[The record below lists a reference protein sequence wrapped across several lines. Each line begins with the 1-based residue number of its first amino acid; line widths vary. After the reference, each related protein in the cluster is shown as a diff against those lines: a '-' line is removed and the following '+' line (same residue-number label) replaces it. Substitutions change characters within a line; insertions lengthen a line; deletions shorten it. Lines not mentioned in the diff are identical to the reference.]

1 MTSIYVIALLLIA
14 AIPLVALGSRFK
26 VPYPVILV
34 LGGLVLGFIPRMPQ
48 VQLQPSIVF
57 LIFLPPIL
65 YWEAITAPSDEMK
78 RNATRILPLI
88 FGLVLVSAVAVA
100 AVLHAFLPQVPW
112 AVAFVLG
119 AILAPTDETVF
130 VPIAE
135 RLQVPRRT
143 LAIVEGESL
152 LNDAFSLVLYVMAAG
167 AVVAGT
173 FSWSA
178 GLLRFAL
185 ILAGSIVLGVIV
197 GTIAVWAW
205 RRLKAAEIQTL
216 ISVVLP
222 FVAYLPADRLGLS
235 GVLSVVVTGLYV
247 NRYTP
252 SVLTSQT
259 RIRAIGYWDTIVFF
273 TNALL
278 FLTLGLQ
285 LHGIVGSLGQYS
297 RTTIVALVVA
307 LSVTLFIV
315 RFVWVFTQ
323 GRLFRLRACPPG
335 EEIWKHWAIATLG
348 GFRGAISLA
357 AALALPMAISSGAPF
372 PYRHL
377 FILVTFG
384 VVVISFVGG
393 GFALPI
399 ALRALDLKP
408 DESEEVE
415 VHTAEAAMA
424 KSALDELERLRAA
437 HKVEEDE
444 IAPIRARYRQ
454 RLKLFTDGENE
465 DVQKKAERITG
476 LHERLFERER
486 DTLLKLREAGKIDNA
501 QMRKI
506 LAQLDMREAERL
518 YTEAH
523 IGEDE

>member
-34 LGGLVLGFIPRMPQ
+34 LGGLVLGFIPHMPQ
-48 VQLQPSIVF
+48 VQLQPSVVF

-78 RNATRILPLI
+78 RNASRILPLI
-88 FGLVLVSAVAVA
+88 FGLVLASGVAVAV
-100 AVLHAFLPQVPW
+100 VLHALLPQVPW

-135 RLQVPRRT
+135 RLRVPRRT

-152 LNDAFSLVLYVMAAG
+152 LNDAFSLVLYVIAAG

-185 ILAGSIVLGVIV
+185 ILVGSTVLGIIV
-197 GTIAVWAW
+197 GMIAVWVW
-205 RRLKAAEIQTL
+205 RRLKAAELQTL

-222 FVAYLPADRLGLS
+222 FVSYLPADRLGLS

-252 SVLTSQT
+252 VVLTPET
-259 RIRAIGYWDTIVFF
+259 RIRAVGYWDTIVFF

-297 RTTIVALVVA
+297 RMSIVVIVLA
-307 LSVTLFIV
+307 LSAALLLV
-315 RFVWVFTQ
+315 RFVWVFAQ

-357 AALALPMAISSGAPF
+357 AALAIPMTIHGGAPF

-377 FILVTFG
+377 FILLTFG
-384 VVVISFVGG
+384 VVLISFVGG
-393 GFALPI
+393 GFALPL
-399 ALRALDLKP
+399 ALRALDVKP
-408 DESEEVE
+408 DESEEIE
-415 VHTAEAAMA
+415 LHSAEAAMA
-424 KSALDELERLRAA
+424 RSALEELDRLRAA
-437 HKVEEDE
+437 HKIEDNE
-444 IAPIRARYRQ
+444 IAPIRARYEQ
-454 RLKLFTDGENE
+454 RLKLFTNDGNE
-465 DVQKKAERITG
+465 AVQKIAERITDV
-476 LHERLFERER
+476 HERLTERER
-486 DTLLKLREAGKIDNA
+486 DTLLKLRESGKIDNA

-506 LAQLDMREAERL
+506 LTQLDMREAERL

-523 IGEDE
+523 IDEDE